1 MASKIASEDFDEEF
15 LTCEVCLML
24 FRDPKILPCLHTF
37 CRECLKGWANL
48 ATTKQQQLKCPTC
61 RVSVRLPDQG
71 VDGLRTNFYVNKLLD
86 FVVAAKED
94 KKVEKGAEPNN
105 NKDVEASKPRDSCTS
120 VVHHTVKFPP
130 SKGPKV
136 TTEEPLKAAQEGTK
150 PSVPCERGVV
160 VHRTPVPPPKG
171 PKVTTQEPLKA
182 EGSTEQSVLS
192 ERDVVVHRTSV
203 PPPKGRQVTIQEPQ
217 KAEGGTKP
225 SVLCERDVV
234 VHRTSVPP
242 PKGPKVTTEEPLK
255 AAQVTSKVSDIAAKL
270 WALDHNRLRRGIE
283 YDVNPYSGDLFS
295 FVKWHKFEWIPTYK
309 AFLKLL
315 HNYDEDGD
323 FEEEDVTEKEQND
336 ARAFLNRCLDTKV
349 MEEAHAFLAKEG
361 CVPESRNGFKYMLYN
376 LWFTPYARSY
386 DDWGDGSDWSTAFEH
401 TFVGE
406 TRCGNMI
413 GCFQNWLQLCN
424 DEQSGNIQHKGASCC
439 DCDGRIILTVDLD
452 WKGPTEI
459 FVGTSPEFELALYT
473 VCFLAGDG
481 LQTEVILGG
490 QTVTINTHKWKG
502 HLASC
507 YPTVQQLRSN
517 FSCSRQRDWSD
528 TDTESESED
537 DSYDRQL
544 AEGLDF
550 MQYLQEQGYSPEM
563 KKRKLK
569 WIYENDY
576 THLCGRREG
585 TAFSQVLYTLKMDGR
600 AEVYTDYFGVEVVAF
615 L

>member
-182 EGSTEQSVLS
+182 EGSTE
-192 ERDVVVHRTSV
+192 
-203 PPPKGRQVTIQEPQ
+203 
-217 KAEGGTKP
+217 P